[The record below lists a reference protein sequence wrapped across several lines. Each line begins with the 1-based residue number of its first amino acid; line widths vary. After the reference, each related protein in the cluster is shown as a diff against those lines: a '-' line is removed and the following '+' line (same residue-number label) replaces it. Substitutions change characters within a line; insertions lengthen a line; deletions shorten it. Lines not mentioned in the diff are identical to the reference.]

1 MSVTVRS
8 VQFKELL
15 LGSHFNLDIT
25 LRLFKSLTD
34 GRTMVPNPLIK
45 SVRERENRLIKDSF
59 TFVYANDVLGARRKE
74 HFCYSFWVARGYEDK
89 IWFRLEFLQSITQL
103 ILRKT
108 NRRAIITFQE
118 KDLLFSVA
126 WEMYSLRF
134 FAKDFR
140 KVWRCAMFFLQI
152 DCDSCHGYPI
162 FQTLVFC
169 IRVQSH

>member
-59 TFVYANDVLGARRKE
+59 TFVYANDVLGARRQE
-74 HFCYSFWVARGYEDK
+74 HFCYSF
-89 IWFRLEFLQSITQL
+89 
-103 ILRKT
+103 
-108 NRRAIITFQE
+108 
-118 KDLLFSVA
+118 
-126 WEMYSLRF
+126 
-134 FAKDFR
+134 
-140 KVWRCAMFFLQI
+140 
-152 DCDSCHGYPI
+152 
-162 FQTLVFC
+162 
-169 IRVQSH
+169 